1 LLFNLIKL
9 IDYLSYDEFKLK
21 MSFAGEICKYEYY
34 YIKGLMYN
42 NWELKFGNEL
52 EDFEK
57 IYTSIISMIKYIKIT
72 DDVMME
78 DIYSKC
84 VKQKNFKYQIH

>member
-1 LLFNLIKL
+1 
-9 IDYLSYDEFKLK
+9 
-21 MSFAGEICKYEYY
+21 
-34 YIKGLMYN
+34 MYN